1 MLIAG
6 AAAMAVVAARMV
18 LGPGAAIIAALLAV
32 GLRGIVALIVGPVL
46 GAPTSWFALY
56 LGPALVVELLALTP
70 LIKRPL
76 LFGAIGGLGVGTVG
90 LWLESLWI
98 DAVYRYPWPMSM
110 WGEALTMAVPVAVV
124 MGLCGALLGLVLT
137 GRRLPRPS
145 VEHRGHHPD
154 GVGHRRRG
162 RQRTAHRS
170 ARKRHCHSQF
180 DGSAQQQRSAHGG
193 RRRAD
198 HPCQPGQRRPRV
210 GDNPGVAG
218 WAGQRPR
225 AAHRPAR
232 TGRPRTLPLDV
243 PIPVWGTWKTLLRVQ
258 DGTTMAAVPI
268 FLPADPGIDAKEVPA
283 QASSTRAFVQ
293 EITVLQRERNLDHPA
308 WLFTVASLVVLVCTL
323 VLIAALAWGAGRINS
338 RELLTG
344 SEPEHAP
351 PRPVQPQT

>member
-1 MLIAG
+1 
-6 AAAMAVVAARMV
+6 
-18 LGPGAAIIAALLAV
+18 
-32 GLRGIVALIVGPVL
+32 
-46 GAPTSWFALY
+46 
-56 LGPALVVELLALTP
+56 
-70 LIKRPL
+70 
-76 LFGAIGGLGVGTVG
+76 
-90 LWLESLWI
+90 
-98 DAVYRYPWPMSM
+98 MSM
-110 WGEALTMAVPVAVV
+110 WGEALTMAVPVAVG

-145 VEHRGHHPD
+145 ASIAVIILTVLVIGGAVANGLRTEVPENANATVNLTDLPSNSGQRMEDADVQITLPTDQRGPRMGD
-154 GVGHRRRG
+154 DLAWQGGLATTRAVIERLGKEARD
-162 RQRTAHRS
+162 TA
-170 ARKRHCHSQF
+170 
-180 DGSAQQQRSAHGG
+180 G
-193 RRRAD
+193 RR
-198 HPCQPGQRRPRV
+198 
-210 GDNPGVAG
+210 
-218 WAGQRPR
+218 
-225 AAHRPAR
+225 
-232 TGRPRTLPLDV
+232 V